1 MEMIGRVG
9 GNENEEILL
18 PKPSELLL
26 GALAQKLLVGSAV
39 EASGRSGG
47 GSRKAKEW
55 FLALSRL
62 TKEKT
67 TAT

>member
-1 MEMIGRVG
+1 
-9 GNENEEILL
+9 
-18 PKPSELLL
+18 
-26 GALAQKLLVGSAV
+26 LVGSAAAADGFV
-39 EASGRSGG
+39 LEASGRSGG